1 MEISI
6 KRKYCKRKNLDLKS
20 TISKIKNLLEVF
32 EYRFVQG
39 EEIISE
45 LEDGKWKLFIIM
57 NIKKS
62 EKVVRVQENH
72 EIQTNRFKY
81 SLWELER
88 EKVEETMLVNVPDLI
103 KDVNKNIK
111 EVQQIPNII
120 NSKTNT
126 PRHFSQFL
134 ETERKKKRV
143 LQSARE
149 K

>member
-1 MEISI
+1 
-6 KRKYCKRKNLDLKS
+6 
-20 TISKIKNLLEVF
+20 
-32 EYRFVQG
+32 
-39 EEIISE
+39 
-45 LEDGKWKLFIIM
+45 M

-72 EIQTNRFKY
+72 EMQTNRSKY

-88 EKVEETMLVNVPDLI
+88 EKVEETMLVNFPDLI
-103 KDVNKNIK
+103 KDINKNIK

-120 NSKTNT
+120 NSKRNT

-149 K
+149 KGLITYKKSLKYYEQISHQK

>member
-6 KRKYCKRKNLDLKS
+6 KGKYCKRKNLDLKS

-45 LEDGKWKLFIIM
+45 LEDEKRKLFIIM
-57 NIKKS
+57 NIKTT
-62 EKVVRVQENH
+62 EKVIRVQENH
-72 EIQTNRFKY
+72 ETQKNRSKY

-88 EKVEETMLVNVPDLI
+88 EKVEETTLANFPDLT
-103 KDVNKNIK
+103 KDINKNIK

-120 NSKTNT
+120 NSKRNT
-126 PRHFSQFL
+126 PRHFS
-134 ETERKKKRV
+134 
-143 LQSARE
+143 
-149 K
+149 